1 MKTEKEIREKIK
13 DVTEGY
19 QHVLDCELATIDIN
33 APKALMQLT
42 ATSTLDALYFVIG
55 EERPRFKCD

>member
-1 MKTEKEIREKIK
+1 MKIEKELREKIK
-13 DVTEGY
+13 KVTEAY

-33 APKALMQLT
+33 APRALMQLT
-42 ATSTLDALYFVIG
+42 ATSILDALYFVIE

>member
-1 MKTEKEIREKIK
+1 MKTEKEIREKIRE
-13 DVTEGY
+13 VTESY
-19 QHVLDCELATIDIN
+19 EHVLDCELATIDIN